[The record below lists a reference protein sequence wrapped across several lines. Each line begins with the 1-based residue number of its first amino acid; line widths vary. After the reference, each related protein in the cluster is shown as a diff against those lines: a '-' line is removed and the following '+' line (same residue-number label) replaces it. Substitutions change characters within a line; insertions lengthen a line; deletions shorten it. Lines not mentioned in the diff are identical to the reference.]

1 MHNLVN
7 VPVFG
12 ILLTLVA
19 YEIGVLINKKTKQA
33 LFNPLLIAIGLII
46 CFLATTGIEYDVY
59 NKGGSIISFL
69 LGPAT
74 AVLAIPLYKQIDK
87 LKSSGIAVVIGIA
100 AGCVT
105 ALVGVFYLNK
115 LIGIVDP
122 VAISLYPKSVTA
134 AISSEISKQIGG
146 IPALTVAV
154 TVLTGITGNVL
165 GPILIKVFRI
175 KDEVAAGIAMGTA
188 SHAIGTAKA
197 MQLGEVQ
204 GAMGSL
210 AISVAGLFTVFLAP
224 LLLRILP

>member
-1 MHNLVN
+1 MLNFVN

-12 ILLTLVA
+12 ILITLVA
-19 YEIGVLINKKTKQA
+19 YEIGVLINKKTKQP

-46 CFLATTGIEYDVY
+46 VFLMATGIEYDTY
-59 NKGGSIISFL
+59 NQGGSIISFL

-74 AVLAIPLYKQIDK
+74 VVLAIPLYKQIDK
-87 LKSSGIAVVIGIA
+87 LKESGVAVVVGILV
-100 AGCVT
+100 GCVT

-122 VAISLYPKSVTA
+122 VAISLFPKSVTA
-134 AISSEISKQIGG
+134 AISSEISNQLGG
-146 IPALTVAV
+146 IPALTIAV

-165 GPILIKVFRI
+165 GPTLVKVFRI
-175 KDEVAAGIAMGTA
+175 KDEVATGIALGTA

-197 MQLGEVQ
+197 MQMGEVQ

-224 LLLRILP
+224 ILLRILA

>member
-1 MHNLVN
+1 MLNLVN

-12 ILLTLVA
+12 ILITLIA

-46 CFLATTGIEYDVY
+46 CFLMATGIEYDVY

-74 AVLAIPLYKQIDK
+74 VVLAIPLYKQIDK
-87 LKSSGIAVVIGIA
+87 LKASGMAVVVGITV
-100 AGCVT
+100 GCIT

-122 VAISLYPKSVTA
+122 IAISLYPKSVTA

-165 GPILIKVFRI
+165 GPIIVKIFKI
-175 KDEVAAGIAMGTA
+175 KDEVAVGIAMGTA

-197 MQLGEVQ
+197 MQLGEIQ

-224 LLLRILP
+224 LLLRILS